1 MTGKIFRSCLAM
13 CLAVIVLCTG
23 LFVAVMTE
31 RNEKEIFGQ
40 MKEEAA
46 YVAQGID
53 RMGIDYF
60 TGLEAGQRL
69 TWIAAD
75 GAVLYD
81 SVADEAAMENHLD
94 REEVVL
100 ALEKGEGISQHI
112 SNTLLEKT
120 MYYALRLDDG
130 TVLRVS
136 CTHVSL
142 GARIIQL
149 LQPILWVGLLTMI
162 LSGLLAS
169 RLARQI
175 IKPING
181 LDLEDP
187 RRDQVYEELWP
198 LVSRLREQNHTISRQ
213 IEELRRRQRE
223 FAALVDN
230 MSEGVLLLDGKY
242 NILSGNQSAAAFLG
256 EENLPESLRQNR
268 CRGELWDAAA
278 KALAGRHGEALFQA
292 DFRSVEILANP
303 VTVNGHVTGAM
314 ILIVDVTER
323 EERENLRRE
332 FSANVSHELKTP
344 LTAIS
349 GFAELMKEG
358 LVEPETMKEFA
369 GDIYKECG
377 QLIALVDDIMKLSRL
392 DEGAPEVSSEV
403 VDLYALSGDIL
414 ESLRPAAARQNVT
427 LSLEGDHE
435 IIRGVWRILNE
446 MLYNLCEN
454 AIKYNREGGRVT
466 VRVSGDRET
475 AVVSVEDT
483 GIGISK
489 GQQERVFERFYRV
502 DKSHSRRIGGTGL
515 GLSIVKHGAQYHNA
529 KLSLD
534 SEPGVGTTITL
545 TFRKENELDHIS

>member
-1 MTGKIFRSCLAM
+1 MTGKIFKSCLAM

-40 MKEEAA
+40 MEEEAA

-75 GAVLYD
+75 GSVLYD

-100 ALEKGEGISQHI
+100 ALENGEGTSQHI

-120 MYYALRLDDG
+120 MYYALRLEDG
-130 TVLRVS
+130 KVLLVS

-213 IEELRRRQRE
+213 MEELRRRQRE

-230 MSEGVLLLDGKY
+230 MSEGVLLLDGNY

-292 DFRSVEILANP
+292 DSRSVEILANP

-454 AIKYNREGGRVT
+454 AIKYNKDGGRVT

-545 TFRKENELDHIS
+545 TFRKENELDHIP

>member
-1 MTGKIFRSCLAM
+1 MTGKIFKSCLAM

-40 MKEEAA
+40 MEEEAA

-75 GAVLYD
+75 GSVLYD

-100 ALEKGEGISQHI
+100 ALENGEGTSQHI

-213 IEELRRRQRE
+213 MEELRRRQRE

-292 DFRSVEILANP
+292 DSRSVEILANP

-369 GDIYKECG
+369 GDIYKE
-377 QLIALVDDIMKLSRL
+377 
-392 DEGAPEVSSEV
+392 
-403 VDLYALSGDIL
+403 
-414 ESLRPAAARQNVT
+414 
-427 LSLEGDHE
+427 
-435 IIRGVWRILNE
+435 
-446 MLYNLCEN
+446 
-454 AIKYNREGGRVT
+454 
-466 VRVSGDRET
+466 
-475 AVVSVEDT
+475 
-483 GIGISK
+483 
-489 GQQERVFERFYRV
+489 
-502 DKSHSRRIGGTGL
+502 
-515 GLSIVKHGAQYHNA
+515 
-529 KLSLD
+529 
-534 SEPGVGTTITL
+534 
-545 TFRKENELDHIS
+545 